1 MILGGNGRNNLVPCV
16 PMKNALCSV
25 RCSEINDLGV
35 IELQLTP
42 ISYSNYHINPSHV
55 HGPMNMSNDQKI
67 TGTYTGGRATAQ
79 LNNYTISVIHLIIW
93 QQFTALIAFSLY

>member
-67 TGTYTGGRATAQ
+67 TGTYTGGRLCNDFWASRQ
-79 LNNYTISVIHLIIW
+79 FV
-93 QQFTALIAFSLY
+93 QQSNRQGC